1 MQPENRQRL
10 LQTSERSFYFK
21 YFLFMISDAV
31 VAISQANALI
41 FAAGAGIGVDSGL
54 PDFRGNEGFWKAYP
68 PFAERG
74 LSFVQVANPRWFDEE
89 PETAWGFYGHRLNL
103 YRATTPHA
111 GFGIMREWAK
121 AKGDEYFIFT
131 SNVDAQFQKAGFDE
145 SRIVECH
152 GSLHHLQCSVPCS
165 DDIWSADELEIEI
178 DEETFEA
185 VSELPTCPRCGNIAR
200 PNVLMFSDRRWIWN
214 RTYAQEQAYRVWQ
227 SSQRDKEVTVI
238 ECGAGTAVPS
248 VRLECGDL
256 RDSGATLIRINP
268 REAEGSGGTISLE
281 CGALEGLRLISEQ
294 GGV

>member
-1 MQPENRQRL
+1 MLLETIQRPFPYSIRNPM
-10 LQTSERSFYFK
+10 SEAFIQASQ
-21 YFLFMISDAV
+21 
-31 VAISQANALI
+31 AISQANALI

-74 LSFVQVANPRWFDEE
+74 LSFYDVANPRWFDER
-89 PETAWGFYGHRLNL
+89 PKTAWGFYGHRLNL

-111 GFGIMREWAK
+111 GFSIMREWARGK
-121 AKGDEYFIFT
+121 NDDYFIFT
-131 SNVDAQFQKAGFDE
+131 SNVDGQFQKAGFDE

-152 GSLHHLQCSVPCS
+152 GSLHHLQCSLPCS
-165 DDIWSADELEIEI
+165 DDIWSADDLEIEI

-185 VSELPTCPRCGNIAR
+185 VSELPVCPKCGNTAR

-214 RTYAQEQAYRVWQ
+214 RTYAQEQAYRAWQ
-227 SSQRDKEVTVI
+227 RSLREKEVTVI

-248 VRLECGDL
+248 VRAECEGL
-256 RDSGATLIRINP
+256 QQSGAVLVRINP
-268 REAEGSGGTISLE
+268 REAEGPPGTISLE
-281 CGALEGLRLISEQ
+281 YGALEGLLVIKEQ